1 MGRICQQLEN
11 LGIAQNAEGA
21 AELIVRLER
30 EFDRVKN
37 QCRTALKS

>member
-1 MGRICQQLEN
+1 LEN

-37 QCRTALKS
+37 QLVESGL